1 MKDLIVRRLLRVKWG
16 LAVMAVFSLFLSFYV
31 YVTPAQGGTGMF
43 MITPT
48 NGLEGTIEQLPW
60 FLIVFGALAFIGSV
74 VSKSTWVLGF
84 VEPVMALIMFVVGF
98 WELFFPYDFT
108 VVSQTW
114 AVVGVFL
121 SFYVMFIA
129 LEIDRKRA
137 GVWSAVLVLAAA
149 IFIVSFVNLF
159 NFAGDAGTQAL
170 SALELFLAGLG
181 FLYGAVRLTGV
192 APARRARRERW
203 VKDLVGTA
211 A

>member
-121 SFYVMFIA
+121 SFYVMFHRPR
-129 LEIDRKRA
+129 DRPQARGRVA
-137 GVWSAVLVLAAA
+137 GG
-149 IFIVSFVNLF
+149 
-159 NFAGDAGTQAL
+159 AG
-170 SALELFLAGLG
+170 
-181 FLYGAVRLTGV
+181 
-192 APARRARRERW
+192 ARRGDLHRLVREPLQLRR
-203 VKDLVGTA
+203 
-211 A
+211 